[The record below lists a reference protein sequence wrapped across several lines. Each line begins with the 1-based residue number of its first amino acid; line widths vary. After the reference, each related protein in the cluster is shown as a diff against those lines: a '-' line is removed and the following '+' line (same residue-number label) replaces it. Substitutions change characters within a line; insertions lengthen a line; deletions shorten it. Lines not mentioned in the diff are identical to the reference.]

1 MSSTCIFQ
9 ERCKTHRHGK
19 ASSPAVGERNTPDK
33 KARGSAVERRKYRL
47 IVVNR
52 DDARQDKA
60 FDKQILSYL
69 MENNAQVYEVETA
82 EGPDIAQAALLGYAF
97 LDDFVKT
104 DLACVFYDIAN
115 DNATFLSW

>member
-1 MSSTCIFQ
+1 M
-9 ERCKTHRHGK
+9 ER
-19 ASSPAVGERNTPDK
+19 
-33 KARGSAVERRKYRL
+33 RRKYRL

-69 MENNAQVYEVETA
+69 MENNSQVYEVETA

-104 DLACVFYDIAN
+104 DLAVVFYDVAN